1 MSKDSLFPEAKLL
14 QARAVFVG
22 QRLNL
27 KAFEKTAR
35 LALTPL
41 TVRAGAQGC
50 AVLFRYGAVVF
61 FGLDAAEEA
70 AFLREV
76 TDFITTPFTDPAT
89 EDAELQLVTKKE
101 AGVTPDH
108 IKLPDF
114 DVPHLQLVA
123 DVLAKSA
130 VLNYY
135 ESAIS
140 GTFDQMEPLA
150 LDLQTRGVRDKNART
165 LLRHIGQTMFVQS
178 KMVGRVEIEEKPEL
192 LWDHPELARLFALLE
207 DEYELRERHQA
218 LNGKLDLIHKTAETL
233 FGLLQ
238 DKRTLHVEW
247 YITILIVIEIFISLW
262 EMAH

>member
-1 MSKDSLFPEAKLL
+1 MTQTTLFPDTETL
-14 QARAVFVG
+14 QARALFVG

-27 KAFEKTAR
+27 KAFEKTSR

-61 FGLDAAEEA
+61 FGLNAAEEA
-70 AFLREV
+70 AFLKDIHDYIAV
-76 TDFITTPFTDPAT
+76 PFSDPAS
-89 EDAELQLVTKKE
+89 EEAELQRVAKKE
-101 AGVTPDH
+101 SGVTPDH
-108 IKLPDF
+108 IKLTDF
-114 DVPHLQLVA
+114 DIPHIQLVA

-135 ESAIS
+135 EGAIS

-150 LDLQTRGVRDKNART
+150 LDLQTRGVRGKHART
-165 LLRHIGQTMFVQS
+165 LLRQIGHTLFVQS

-192 LWDHPELARLFALLE
+192 LWDHPDMGRLFALLE

-238 DKRTLHVEW
+238 EKRTLHVEW